1 MVQVTHSKVVASLS
15 PKLPCIHH
23 SQPTAAH
30 KARWRLA
37 KYTLT
42 HTQDRKPDP
51 AFPSPFPDFY
61 PRPLKEVFVGL
72 MWTWALL
79 ARIAKLNVSGH
90 TIICMASCD
99 TILNSYNTSIGPHPM
114 VSIDG
119 NIQPSLQP
127 FLSTRRSP
135 HPLPLTNMKLWH
147 NGNHEQMLIHW
158 MKLVY
163 YRNRNIRAHYCVCSE
178 AWFTLHRISCMS
190 IWAWRLAYQSIL
202 PCPVLHHHHPLQ
214 QCTSWMHP
222 LHTLRYTPCTWMN
235 HHHRFYRTEHRR
247 VLWNESF
254 SYHSITQIWSI
265 FIPCFLFY

>member
-1 MVQVTHSKVVASLS
+1 
-15 PKLPCIHH
+15 
-23 SQPTAAH
+23 
-30 KARWRLA
+30 
-37 KYTLT
+37 
-42 HTQDRKPDP
+42 
-51 AFPSPFPDFY
+51 
-61 PRPLKEVFVGL
+61 

-79 ARIAKLNVSGH
+79 ARIAKQNVSGH
-90 TIICMASCD
+90 TCMVSCD
-99 TILNSYNTSIGPHPM
+99 TILNSYNTSIEPHSM

-127 FLSTRRSP
+127 FLSTCQSP
-135 HPLPLTNMKLWH
+135 RHLPLTNMKQWH

-163 YRNRNIRAHYCVCSE
+163 YRNRNIRAYYCVCSE
-178 AWFTLHRISCMS
+178 AWFTLHMISRTS
-190 IWAWRLAYQSIL
+190 IWAWRLAY
-202 PCPVLHHHHPLQ
+202 HHPLQ

-235 HHHRFYRTEHRR
+235 HHHRFYRTEHHR

-254 SYHSITQIWSI
+254 SYHSIKQIWSI